1 MFARETCKVSRA
13 CFIYLA
19 FRVSRGL
26 RAPTTQK
33 CQKNGHFSLE
43 KAFFAFFL
51 AMVLARTINFA
62 EEKQQKMKQY
72 KTIRQ

>member
-1 MFARETCKVSRA
+1 MFAREIISSRA

-26 RAPTTQK
+26 RASTAQK
-33 CQKNGHFSLE
+33 CQKIGHFSLE

-51 AMVLARTINFA
+51 AMVLAGFGNFA
-62 EEKQQKMKQY
+62 EEK
-72 KTIRQ
+72 